1 MGILS
6 SHLQRANPTPSE
18 GGQVTAPHK
27 PSPEGKLGQTVSTAP
42 GTLGRVTDSIVA
54 EDSGTSPRWRWI
66 AIALVVALVVAATA
80 WLVTRPS
87 EPTVGPPP
95 SPTPASLTPSEPVDA
110 SASPSPATTSV
121 PATTPVADA
130 YATCDPLDSE
140 GFVPD
145 TFQMENP
152 EADEQVLSLGLDAGG
167 NIAAPPKDLPRT
179 ASWWNQGPRPGSDTG
194 KVVMSIHTYRS
205 GGALG
210 NEMYSDA
217 GPSLVPGDLIKLEGA
232 DGRTACYEFVE
243 ATKIWVEDYDV
254 NSDVMVDFTG
264 DPLLTIVICW
274 DFNRGTEDWDSR
286 VLFYAAPVNV

>member
-1 MGILS
+1 M
-6 SHLQRANPTPSE
+6 
-18 GGQVTAPHK
+18 
-27 PSPEGKLGQTVSTAP
+27 
-42 GTLGRVTDSIVA
+42 TDSIVA
-54 EDSGTSPRWRWI
+54 EDSGNSPRWRWI
-66 AIALVVALVVAATA
+66 AIALVVALVVAVTA

-95 SPTPASLTPSEPVDA
+95 SPTASQTPSESVAAP
-110 SASPSPATTSV
+110 SPSPSPTVASA
-121 PATTPVADA
+121 PASTPVADA
-130 YATCDPLDSE
+130 YASCDPIDSE

-152 EADEQVLSLGLDAGG
+152 EADEKILSLGLDAQG
-167 NIAAPPKDLPRT
+167 NIAAPPKDQPRT

-194 KVVMSIHTYRS
+194 KVVMSIHTYRN

-217 GPSLVPGDLIKLEGA
+217 GPNLVPGDLIKLQGA

-243 ATKIWVEDYDV
+243 ATKIWVDEYDV
-254 NSDVMVDFTG
+254 NSDAMVDFAG

-274 DFNRGTEDWDSR
+274 DFNRSTEDWDSR
-286 VLFYAAPVNV
+286 VLFYAAPVSL